1 MQRVPEATAV
11 NLEPEVRAK
20 WRAAGQASAKA
31 LDHGRTLVVPGASA
45 REIADAVEAKIRQL
59 GAEPAFPACVS
70 VNEIAAHYAPKAGD
84 TLTLRE
90 GDLVKLD
97 CGAHVDG
104 YIGDNAIT
112 IDVGGTGR
120 HDKLIEAARAALT
133 VAVSI
138 IGPNVN
144 LATVGAAIE
153 QTVTEYGYRTIA
165 NLTGHSIERWLLHA
179 GMSVPAIAN
188 TAVQRPKVGTVLAC
202 EPFVTDGA
210 GHVINGPNGNIY
222 HFSRLRPVRNPDARR
237 LLTHVQ
243 QHHPK
248 LPFAERWC
256 DGSVPPNR
264 LNMALAML
272 TKNVA
277 IKNYAALVEAGRG
290 MVAQFEHT
298 MMITDDGVEVLT
310 LLKGDA

>member
-1 MQRVPEATAV
+1 MNEALV
-11 NLEPEVRAK
+11 HNLEPDVVEK
-20 WRAAGQASAKA
+20 WREAGRISALA
-31 LDHGRTLVVPGASA
+31 LRHGHGLVKPGASLV
-45 REIADAVEAKIRQL
+45 EVADSVEEFIRKQ
-59 GAEPAFPACVS
+59 GAEPAFPACLS
-70 VNEIAAHYAPKAGD
+70 VNEFAAHYAPKAGD
-84 TLTLRE
+84 DIILQE

-104 YIGDNAIT
+104 YIGDNAVT
-112 IDVGGTGR
+112 IDVGETGK

-153 QTVTEYGYRTIA
+153 QVVDEYGFRPIA
-165 NLTGHSIERWLLHA
+165 NLTGHSIERWVLHA
-179 GMSVPAIAN
+179 GMSVPAVGG

-210 GHVINGPNGNIY
+210 GHVVNGPNGNIY
-222 HFSRLRPVRNPDARR
+222 HFARPRPVRNPDARR
-237 LLTHVQ
+237 LLQHVQ
-243 QHHPK
+243 RTYPK

-256 DGSVPPNR
+256 SGTVPGTRMNLA
-264 LNMALAML
+264 LNML
-272 TKNVA
+272 TKHVA

-298 MMITDDGVEVLT
+298 MMVTEDGVEVLT
-310 LLKGDA
+310 LLKDDD